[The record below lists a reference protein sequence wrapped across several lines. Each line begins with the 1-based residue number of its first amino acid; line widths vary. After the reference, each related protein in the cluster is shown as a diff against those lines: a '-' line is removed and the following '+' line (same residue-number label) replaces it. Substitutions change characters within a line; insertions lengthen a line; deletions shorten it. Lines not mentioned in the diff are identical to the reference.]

1 MIVSSDISRGI
12 PPGRVQDKLSKR
24 YQLEAKYLSD
34 NAQSDPVKI
43 LFGRDFLPLTLLT
56 PVFDLYTR
64 ETGGGGKGASKAGG
78 GGQKTYYGGFA
89 AAFCVGP
96 VKAIHAIYDSDTE
109 LVSWLEEGFE
119 LGYKENADVWNG
131 AGEYNII
138 DVTDFGVL
146 RLHRG
151 TDTQPVDPRFTN
163 GKAIQIN
170 PEDDHSIIPASE
182 AIQTA
187 YRNTFYI
194 ATDSFKL
201 GTSNTTPN
209 LRIEV
214 SCVPQAFVTDAGELP
229 EWFSVTDSEGDVWPP
244 LIIYEYLRN
253 DTWGGAGLSAD
264 DIDFD
269 SFLSATEQCIAE
281 GVAITALQ
289 DSAETTIRDAI
300 SQILQ
305 YCDGVLFLNHES
317 KIALRLVR
325 TPSDTSDLPEITTDE
340 LAEEPSIS
348 FEGADEAWG
357 RTEIVFASRVDSY
370 ETTAEVFES
379 PHYVGSPLKEIKTKT
394 LDLPFCKQRLLA
406 AKLARRFAAA
416 GAQPGAEVQMAIL
429 PGLEFAVGDL
439 VFLTY
444 PPFSID
450 KMLLRVNQIKTGS
463 STEPLTHLT
472 AVLQPETNWQIEIQ
486 NLVVGFDKQQE
497 QTNEIAGGYFRP
509 RTLLLNDAGGGQELA
524 VFAELPET
532 GAVKGYEADIIN
544 GDLFQEGS
552 AVRALF
558 SGDKYQTQIQI
569 TTIQKAANG
578 LMMGIRVEGGKRYDE
593 MANLTKTRQDGGVVY
608 VTACTFENG
617 ARTLAP
623 MTFSVTKI
631 DYKGM
636 QGVIGV
642 NYYLYQLIVQPAQ
655 VYANFKYP
663 STADK
668 RFPSQIAYIYREE
681 SLLRPSIDFK
691 QLFHDK
697 SSNLYLKA
705 DLGGGVKEVNP
716 CCFWQRYDGDS
727 VSHKLG
733 TLPQAQTP
741 GGLYDAW
748 GPDLTIDQKLVITPA
763 SSPPE
768 DPDPADDNV
777 YINPVTG
784 ENYAWDVAGWQMFG
798 QTQVLEPVLQP
809 HQIPFGTGHD
819 EVARGDHLHDNRYQL
834 LGQGCESY
842 HRRYTAS
849 ALLEHTSG
857 CRGVIQLELAN
868 DGEVF
873 ELPSAS
879 GAALGDMIDI
889 FIRSNGLEEGDTAF
903 VTASGAEKIAQSDG
917 GAVDSVE
924 LGAGVLMRV
933 YCTTGA
939 EHNKYWLG
947 ALFSQMV

>member
-34 NAQSDPVKI
+34 NAQSDPIKI
-43 LFGRDFLPLTLLT
+43 LFGRDFLPMTLLT
-56 PVFDLYTR
+56 PVFDLFTR
-64 ETGGGGKGASKAGG
+64 ETGGGGKGASKVGG

-109 LVSWLEEGFE
+109 LMSWAEEGFE
-119 LGYKENADVWNG
+119 LGYKEEAGIWDT

-138 DVTDFGVL
+138 DVPDCGVL
-146 RLHRG
+146 RLHQG
-151 TDTQPVDPRFTN
+151 TATQPVDPRFTN

-170 PEDDHSIIPASE
+170 PEDDHSTIPASE
-182 AIQTA
+182 AVQTG

-214 SCVPQAFVTDAGELP
+214 SCVPQAFVNDAGELP
-229 EWFSVTDSEGDVWPP
+229 GWFKLTDAEGDVWPP
-244 LIIYEYLRN
+244 LIIYEFLRN
-253 DTWGGAGLSAD
+253 ETWGGAGMSAD
-264 DIDFD
+264 DIDLE
-269 SFLSATEQCIAE
+269 SFLDATEQCIAE

-289 DSAETTIRDAI
+289 DSAGTTIRDAI

-325 TPSDTSDLPEITTDE
+325 TPADTSDLPEITTAE

-379 PHYVGSPLKEIKTKT
+379 PHYVGSTLKEIKTKT

-416 GAQPGAEVQMAIL
+416 GAKPGAEVQMSIL
-429 PGLEFAVGDL
+429 PGLEFTVGDL
-439 VFLTY
+439 VYLTY
-444 PPFSID
+444 KPFSIER
-450 KMLLRVNQIKTGS
+450 MLLRINQIKAGS

-497 QTNEIAGGYFRP
+497 QQNQIDGGYFKP
-509 RTLLLNDAGGGQELA
+509 RTLLLNDAGDGQELA

-544 GDLFQEGS
+544 GDLFPDDS
-552 AVRALF
+552 PVRALF

-569 TTIQKAANG
+569 TTLQKADNG
-578 LMMGIRVEGGKRYDE
+578 LMMGMRVEGGKRYDE
-593 MANLTKTRQDGGVVY
+593 MANLIKTRQDGGVVY
-608 VTACTFENG
+608 VTACTFENVV
-617 ARTLAP
+617 RTLAP

-636 QGVIGV
+636 QGMNGV

-663 STADK
+663 STPDN
-668 RFPSQIAYIYREE
+668 RVPSQIAYIYRDG

-697 SSNLYLKA
+697 SSNIYLKA

-727 VSHKLG
+727 VTHKLG

-741 GGLYDAW
+741 DGLYDAW
-748 GPDLTIDQKLVITPA
+748 GPALTIDQKLVITPA
-763 SSPPE
+763 STPPE
-768 DPDPADDNV
+768 DPDPEDDNV

-784 ENYAWDVAGWQMFG
+784 ENYAWGVAGWQMFG

-809 HQIPFGTGHD
+809 HQIPFGGGHD
-819 EVARGDHLHDNRYQL
+819 EVARGDHLHDERYQMI
-834 LGQGCESY
+834 GQGWESY
-842 HRRYTAS
+842 HRYYTDSTAI
-849 ALLEHTSG
+849 EHTSG
-857 CRGVIQLELAN
+857 CRGLVHLHLLSA
-868 DGEVF
+868 GKSYS
-873 ELPSAS
+873 LPAAS
-879 GAALGDMIDI
+879 TATLGDVIDI
-889 FIRSNGLEEGDTAF
+889 VTSQDSALPVGTTCTLTAA
-903 VTASGAEKIAQSDG
+903 TGES
-917 GAVDSVE
+917 
-924 LGAGVLMRV
+924 LY
-933 YCTTGA
+933 YCTGYTVFSKVIAPGVITRAFCTGTT
-939 EHNKYWLG
+939 EDKYWLITTI
-947 ALFSQMV
+947 SQTT

>member
-1 MIVSSDISRGI
+1 MIISSDISRGI

-24 YQLEAKYLSD
+24 YQLEAKYLTD

-43 LFGRDFLPLTLLT
+43 LFGRDILPMTLLT
-56 PVFDLYTR
+56 PVFDLFTR
-64 ETGGGGKGASKAGG
+64 ETGGGGKGKGG
-78 GGQKTYYGGFA
+78 GGRQKTYYGGFA

-109 LVSWLEEGFE
+109 LMSWAEEGFV
-119 LGYKENADVWNG
+119 LGYKESETVWDA
-131 AGEYNII
+131 AGEFNII
-138 DVTDFGVL
+138 DVSDYGVL
-146 RLHRG
+146 RLHQG
-151 TDTQPVDPRFTN
+151 AATQPVDPRFTN

-170 PEDDHSIIPASE
+170 PEDDRSTIPASE
-182 AIQTA
+182 AFQPG
-187 YRNTFYI
+187 YRNIFYI
-194 ATDSFKL
+194 ATDNFKL
-201 GTSNTTPN
+201 GISNTTPN

-214 SCVPQAFVTDAGELP
+214 SCVPQAFVNDAGELP
-229 EWFSVTDSEGDVWPP
+229 RWFKLTDAEGDVWPP

-253 DTWGGAGLSAD
+253 ETWGGTGMSAD
-264 DIDFD
+264 DIDLE
-269 SFLSATEQCIAE
+269 SFLDATEQCIAE

-289 DSAETTIRDAI
+289 DSAGTTIRDAI

-305 YCDGVLFLNHES
+305 YCDGVLYLNHES

-325 TPSDTSDLPEITTDE
+325 TPLDTSGLPEITTAE

-370 ETTAEVFES
+370 EITAEVFES
-379 PHYVGSPLKEIKTKT
+379 PHYVGSTLKEIKTKT

-444 PPFSID
+444 PPFNID

-472 AVLQPETNWQIEIQ
+472 AVLQSENNWQIEIQ
-486 NLVVGFDKQQE
+486 NLVRGFDKLQKQQN
-497 QTNEIAGGYFRP
+497 QIDGGYFKP
-509 RTLLLNDAGGGQELA
+509 RTLLLNDAGDGQELA

-532 GAVKGYEADIIN
+532 GAVKGYEADIMN
-544 GDLFQEGS
+544 GARFPDGS
-552 AVRALF
+552 PVRALF
-558 SGDKYQTQIQI
+558 TGDKYQTQIQI
-569 TTIQKAANG
+569 TTLLGLNLQKEDNG
-578 LMMGIRVEGGKRYDE
+578 LMMFMQVEGRKRYDE
-593 MANLTKTRQDGGVVY
+593 MANLIKTWRDGGVVY

-623 MTFSVTKI
+623 MTFSVIGI
-631 DYKGM
+631 DYKWEL
-636 QGVIGV
+636 QNQI
-642 NYYLYQLIVQPAQ
+642 YLYQLIVQPAQ

-681 SLLRPSIDFK
+681 SLLRPSINFK

-705 DLGGGVKEVNP
+705 DLVGGVKEVNP

-727 VSHKLG
+727 VTHKLG

-741 GGLYDAW
+741 DGLYDAW
-748 GPDLTIDQKLVITPA
+748 GPALTIDQKLVITPA

-784 ENYAWDVAGWQMFG
+784 ENYAWGVAGWQMFG
-798 QTQVLEPVLQP
+798 QTEVLEPVLQP
-809 HQIPFGTGHD
+809 HRIPFGKGHD
-819 EVARGDHLHDNRYQL
+819 EVARGDHDHDERYQL
-834 LGQGCESY
+834 IGSGSSSEQYYL
-842 HRRYTAS
+842 RKTAS
-849 ALLEHTSG
+849 DSITHNEGSNGIIHCHIESEDSFAIELSDPDEASTG
-857 CRGVIQLELAN
+857 DTIQIIVTKAAAVSKNTVKIELA
-868 DGEVF
+868 DGYFTAPEVEQF
-873 ELPSAS
+873 ETFDVTTGSATTLLCALAS
-879 GAALGDMIDI
+879 GGK
-889 FIRSNGLEEGDTAF
+889 RW
-903 VTASGAEKIAQSDG
+903 
-917 GAVDSVE
+917 AV
-924 LGAGVLMRV
+924 LR
-933 YCTTGA
+933 
-939 EHNKYWLG
+939 KPII
-947 ALFSQMV
+947 

>member
-34 NAQSDPVKI
+34 NAQSDPIKI
-43 LFGRDFLPLTLLT
+43 LFGRDFLPMTLLT
-56 PVFDLYTR
+56 PVFDLFTR
-64 ETGGGGKGASKAGG
+64 ETGGGGKGASKVGG

-109 LVSWLEEGFE
+109 LMSWAEEGFE
-119 LGYKENADVWNG
+119 LGYKEEAGIWDT

-138 DVTDFGVL
+138 DVPDCGVL
-146 RLHRG
+146 RLHQG
-151 TDTQPVDPRFTN
+151 TATQPVDQRFTN

-170 PEDDHSIIPASE
+170 PEDDHSTIPASE
-182 AIQTA
+182 AFQTG
-187 YRNTFYI
+187 YRNIFYI
-194 ATDSFKL
+194 ATDNFKL

-214 SCVPQAFVTDAGELP
+214 SCVPQAFVNDAGELP
-229 EWFSVTDSEGDVWPP
+229 GWFKLTDAEGDVWPP

-253 DTWGGAGLSAD
+253 ETWGGAGLSVD

-269 SFLSATEQCIAE
+269 SFLDATEQCIAE

-289 DSAETTIRDAI
+289 DSAGTTIRDAI

-305 YCDGVLFLNHES
+305 YCDGVLYLNHES

-325 TPSDTSDLPEITTDE
+325 TPLDTSGLPEITTAE

-379 PHYVGSPLKEIKTKT
+379 PHYVGSTLKEIKTKT

-444 PPFSID
+444 PPFNID

-463 STEPLTHLT
+463 SAEPLTHLT

-486 NLVVGFDKQQE
+486 NLVIGFDKQQE
-497 QTNEIAGGYFRP
+497 QTNEIAGGYFKP
-509 RTLLLNDAGGGQELA
+509 RTLLLNDAGDGQELA

-544 GDLFQEGS
+544 GDLFPDDS
-552 AVRALF
+552 PVRALF
-558 SGDKYQTQIQI
+558 SGDKNQTQIQI
-569 TTIQKAANG
+569 TTLQKADNG
-578 LMMGIRVEGGKRYDE
+578 LMMGMLVEGSKRYDE
-593 MANLTKTRQDGGVVY
+593 MANLIKTRQDGGVVY

-623 MTFSVTKI
+623 MTFLVTKI

-636 QGVIGV
+636 QGVSGV

-663 STADK
+663 STPDN
-668 RFPSQIAYIYREE
+668 RVPSQIAYIYRDG

-697 SSNLYLKA
+697 SSNIYLKA

-727 VSHKLG
+727 VTHKLG

-741 GGLYDAW
+741 DGLYDAW
-748 GPDLTIDQKLVITPA
+748 GPALTIDQKLVITPA
-763 SSPPE
+763 STPPE

-784 ENYAWDVAGWQMFG
+784 ENYAWGVAGWQMFG
-798 QTQVLEPVLQP
+798 QTEVLEPVLQP
-809 HQIPFGTGHD
+809 HQIPFGRGHD
-819 EVARGDHLHDNRYQL
+819 ELARGDHDHDERYQL
-834 LGQGCESY
+834 LGQGFESY

-857 CRGVIQLELAN
+857 CRGVIQLELAS

-889 FIRSNGLEEGDTAF
+889 FIRSNGLSDGDTAF
-903 VTASGAEKIAQSDG
+903 VTCSGSETIAQSDG

-924 LGAGVLMRV
+924 LGVGVLMRV
-933 YCTTGA
+933 FCTGS
-939 EHNKYWLG
+939 ENDKYWLG
-947 ALFSQMV
+947 ALFSQMI